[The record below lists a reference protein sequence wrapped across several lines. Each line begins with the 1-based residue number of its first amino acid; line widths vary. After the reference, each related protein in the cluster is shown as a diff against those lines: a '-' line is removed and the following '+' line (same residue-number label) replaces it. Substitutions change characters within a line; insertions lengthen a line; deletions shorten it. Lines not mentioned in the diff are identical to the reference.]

1 MSWHYSQALVEAFSA
16 ACSSAGA
23 LSVQWRSMPSAPDD
37 SCSDKMKGTCHRS
50 PFGMMFVPST
60 DAHGEALLTWF
71 REASLART
79 SAQQT
84 ATVQESTAKRAVY
97 GESLRGSFARYD
109 QSMSSWRTA
118 QISLLGASD
127 ECLETWPRWGQMED
141 GACYPQKPLEHGTC
155 ESGSGLLPTLRATD
169 RERGGRG
176 DLLAV
181 VKGRPNKHC
190 RFPTLTA
197 NDCKPAGKVEVME
210 YRQENRRTTVQR
222 LRSAVTEP
230 EQLGGTLNPD
240 WCEWFMGWPIGWTAS
255 EPLET
260 DKFQQWL
267 LGHGRYCMTTNTD
280 RVQPAYRPDTDPV
293 EGGASTSSP
302 LWTCPDCDGVG
313 RIAERKDD
321 IYCCPEHQCELCGGT
336 GSVTDLKAAVW
347 GEDAA
352 RDHK

>member
-1 MSWHYSQALVEAFSA
+1 MSWLFSRAPEEAFSE
-16 ACSSAGA
+16 ACSSDGA
-23 LSVQWRSMPSAPDD
+23 PSAPWKSTPTALDD
-37 SCSDKMKGTCHRS
+37 SCSDRMKGTCHRS

-71 REASLART
+71 LADSLART
-79 SAQQT
+79 SASPT
-84 ATVQESTAKRAVY
+84 ATGPESTARRVGS

-109 QSMSSWRTA
+109 RSMSSWRTA

-127 ECLETWPRWGQMED
+127 ECLETWPRWGLLVD
-141 GACYPQKPLEHGTC
+141 GACYLQKPLGHGTC
-155 ESGSGLLPTLRATD
+155 ERGSGLLPTLTVSGNYNRKGASKKSGDGLATVVARLPTLRATD
-169 RERGGRG
+169 GERGGRG

-190 RFPTLTA
+190 RLPTLTA

-210 YRQENRRTTVQR
+210 YRQENRRATVQR

-260 DKFQQWL
+260 DRFQQWL
-267 LGHGRYCMTTNTD
+267 LGHGRRFVD
-280 RVQPAYRPDTDPV
+280 
-293 EGGASTSSP
+293 E
-302 LWTCPDCDGVG
+302 
-313 RIAERKDD
+313 
-321 IYCCPEHQCELCGGT
+321 
-336 GSVTDLKAAVW
+336 
-347 GEDAA
+347 A

>member
-1 MSWHYSQALVEAFSA
+1 MSWHFSQALVEAFSE
-16 ACSSAGA
+16 ACSSDGA
-23 LSVQWRSMPSAPDD
+23 PSAPWRSMPSAPDD
-37 SCSDKMKGTCHRS
+37 FCSARMKDTCHRS

-60 DAHGEALLTWF
+60 DARGEALLTWF
-71 REASLART
+71 LGAFPVRT
-79 SAQQT
+79 SASQTPT
-84 ATVQESTAKRAVY
+84 ATGSTARRVGS

-109 QSMSSWRTA
+109 RDMSSWRTA

-127 ECLETWPRWGQMED
+127 ECLETWPRWGLMVD

-155 ESGSGLLPTLRATD
+155 ESGSGLLPTLTVSGNYNRKGASKNSGDGPTLRATD
-169 RERGGRG
+169 GERGGRG
-176 DLLAV
+176 DLLAI

-190 RFPTLTA
+190 RLPTLTA

-255 EPLET
+255 EPLAT
-260 DKFQQWL
+260 GRFQQWL
-267 LGHGRYCMTTNTD
+267 LGHGRRFAD
-280 RVQPAYRPDTDPV
+280 
-293 EGGASTSSP
+293 E
-302 LWTCPDCDGVG
+302 
-313 RIAERKDD
+313 
-321 IYCCPEHQCELCGGT
+321 
-336 GSVTDLKAAVW
+336 
-347 GEDAA
+347 A